1 MSADDW
7 IPCPFCS
14 KKYQDQIAELRAHLK
29 DEYDVL
35 IAKAYD
41 ELKATTESQIQRL
54 EDEEREKSYAR
65 VDGTSDYSFNERK
78 EFTTNL
84 GALCPHCNRVWQID
98 AIAKPEPGSYQ
109 L

>member
-14 KKYQDQIAELRAHLK
+14 KKYKDQITELKLHLR

-35 IAKAYD
+35 TAKEYD

-54 EDEEREKSYAR
+54 DDEEREKSYAR
-65 VDGTSDYSFNERK
+65 VDGTSDYGFNKRK
-78 EFTTNL
+78 EFVINM
-84 GALCPHCNRVWQID
+84 GVYCPHCERGWRID
-98 AIAKPEPGSYQ
+98 GTFKPDRGENPP
-109 L
+109 